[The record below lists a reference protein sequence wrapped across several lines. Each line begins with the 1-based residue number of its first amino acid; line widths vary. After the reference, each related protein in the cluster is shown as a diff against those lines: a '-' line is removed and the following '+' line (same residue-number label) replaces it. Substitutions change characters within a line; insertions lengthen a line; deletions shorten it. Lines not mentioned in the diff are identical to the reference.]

1 MNVVRKEIVE
11 LDEMRKKALLGGGL
25 DRIEKQHKAGK
36 FTARERLEKLLDP
49 DSFIETGM
57 FVLHRAKEF
66 GMEERK
72 AFGDGVVTGYGKID
86 GRPVMIYAQ
95 DFTFMGGSVGEM
107 HASKIARAIEMAI
120 KLGIPIIGLN
130 DSGGARIQ
138 EGVAS
143 LKGYGDIFYQNV
155 MASGVVPQIS
165 AIMGPCAGGAV
176 YSPALADFICM
187 VKNTSFMF
195 ITGPKVV
202 KAAIGEEVSFQELG
216 GAEVHAKVS
225 GMAHFIAENED
236 ECFNIIRRLLSYLP
250 SNNME
255 DPPYIKSDDEPDR
268 MESKL
273 DEIVPS
279 EPQIPYDMRELINL
293 IVDKNSFFEVHK
305 FYAPNA
311 IIGFGRLNGHVVGIV
326 ANQPMVYAGS
336 LDINSSDK
344 ISRFVRFCDAFNI
357 PIITFMDVPGF
368 LPGTSQEHGGVI
380 RHGAKIIYAYSEATV
395 PKITI
400 IVRKAYGGAYIALGS
415 RHLGADAV
423 YAWPTAE
430 IAVMG
435 PEGAIEIIY
444 KRELK
449 KADNPQELIA
459 KFVKEYRERITKP
472 YIVAALGYID
482 SIIVPSETRPILIKT
497 LEHLLSKREISSR
510 PPRKHGIMPV

>member
-1 MNVVRKEIVE
+1 MNNLRKEIAE
-11 LDEMRKKALLGGGL
+11 LNEMRKKALLGGGL

-36 FTARERLEKLLDP
+36 LTARERLEKLLDP
-49 DSFIETGM
+49 DSFIEIGM
-57 FVLHRAKEF
+57 FVLHRAREF
-66 GMEERK
+66 GMDEKK

-107 HASKIARAIEMAI
+107 HASKIARTIEMAI

-155 MASGVVPQIS
+155 MASGVVPQIL

-202 KAAIGEEVSFQELG
+202 KAAIGEEVTFQELG
-216 GAEVHAKVS
+216 GPEVHAKIS
-225 GMAHFIAENED
+225 GMAHFIAENEE
-236 ECFNIIRRLLSYLP
+236 ECFNIIRKLLSYLP

-255 DPPYIKSDDEPDR
+255 DPPYIETDDEVDR
-268 MESKL
+268 MESRL
-273 DEIVPS
+273 DEIIPS
-279 EPQIPYDMRELINL
+279 EPQIPYDMKEVINL
-293 IVDKNSFFEVHK
+293 ILDKDSFFEVHEL
-305 FYAPNA
+305 YAPNA
-311 IIGFGRLNGHVVGIV
+311 IVGFGRLNGYVVGIV
-326 ANQPMVYAGS
+326 ANQPMIYAGS

-395 PKITI
+395 PKITV

-449 KADNPQELIA
+449 AAENPQELIS
-459 KFVKEYRERITKP
+459 KFVKQYREKITKP
-472 YIVAALGYID
+472 YTVAALGYID

-497 LEHLLSKREISSR
+497 LELLLSKREVPSR